1 MIHKGY
7 SFPREKDRRHA
18 TIILEHTIQG
28 RGKSHQTVG
37 HKACDAGLAGALDH
51 ASPARSACSRVS
63 GSGNSAIEFRAIA
76 GQAPGTEASKSSFSQ
91 PRRRTAH
98 EENRGRSKTGVS
110 LLNLAVVRH
119 DVHDIL

>member
-1 MIHKGY
+1 MQPLFSNTRSKAAENHIKL
-7 SFPREKDRRHA
+7 SDTRRA
-18 TIILEHTIQG
+18 T
-28 RGKSHQTVG
+28 
-37 HKACDAGLAGALDH
+37 LAWLALLIMR
-51 ASPARSACSRVS
+51 AARSACSRVS